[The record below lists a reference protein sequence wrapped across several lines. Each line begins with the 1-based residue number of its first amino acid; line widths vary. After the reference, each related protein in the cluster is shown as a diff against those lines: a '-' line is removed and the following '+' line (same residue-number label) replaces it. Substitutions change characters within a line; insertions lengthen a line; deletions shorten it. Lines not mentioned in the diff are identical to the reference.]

1 MREAFDESLQ
11 SVRHDLVQMAEMVRQ
26 AVGDATIALLEANLK
41 LAERVISA
49 DAELDLLRERVEEQ
63 SYELINLQSPVAT
76 DLRTLIAALKMAGE
90 LERMGD
96 LAVHVAKV
104 ARMRIPETAVPD
116 QLEPTIGRMASLA
129 EVMVGK
135 VAQIIADNDVASARE
150 LDEID
155 ETMDKL
161 RRKSFRELFKS
172 DWQHGIEA
180 AVDVALLG
188 RYYERIADHAVSISQ
203 RIIFLVTGEQHPTE

>member
-203 RIIFLVTGEQHPTE
+203 RIIFLVTGE

>member
-1 MREAFDESLQ
+1 
-11 SVRHDLVQMAEMVRQ
+11 MAEMVRQ

-203 RIIFLVTGEQHPTE
+203 RIIFLVTGEQPPTE

>member
-116 QLEPTIGRMASLA
+116 QLEREGVAAFVQSFETLLA
-129 EVMVGK
+129 AIDAK
-135 VAQIIADNDVASARE
+135 ARN
-150 LDEID
+150 L
-155 ETMDKL
+155 
-161 RRKSFRELFKS
+161 
-172 DWQHGIEA
+172 A
-180 AVDVALLG
+180 A
-188 RYYERIADHAVSISQ
+188 
-203 RIIFLVTGEQHPTE
+203 